1 MSRNKPQIHRKPTS
15 PWFEKV
21 PDDIRAMLT
30 ARASED
36 LPPLFVKRISAR
48 GEAAVPELINIL
60 IDLELSDE
68 ASPGGGWAPI
78 HAAGLLGH
86 LKATD
91 AIAALLDVFMG
102 VEIDD
107 VLAGVSIS
115 SLIQMEGAAIA
126 PILETVEGLDIES
139 YPDHF
144 AELVSA
150 LVELECS
157 DERMT
162 GYIDAVVGLSSV
174 LGAVLLSA
182 HYGEAAKERIANLME
197 AEPIEVAPLE
207 VPPEAEGD
215 EDLDEDEEDEEENEF
230 AGMPHPYL
238 ELVAIYEELGG
249 ELTPAQIEKRDAALV
264 WATEHGLALPGDG
277 EEVDEE
283 GDAAPAAKPA
293 AAPPAGQRPGR
304 NDDCWC
310 GSGKKYKKCHI
321 DADSAR

>member
-1 MSRNKPQIHRKPTS
+1 
-15 PWFEKV
+15 
-21 PDDIRAMLT
+21 
-30 ARASED
+30 
-36 LPPLFVKRISAR
+36 
-48 GEAAVPELINIL
+48 
-60 IDLELSDE
+60 
-68 ASPGGGWAPI
+68 
-78 HAAGLLGH
+78 
-86 LKATD
+86 
-91 AIAALLDVFMG
+91 MG

-207 VPPEAEGD
+207 VPPEADGD

-310 GSGKKYKKCHI
+310 DSGKKYKKCHL